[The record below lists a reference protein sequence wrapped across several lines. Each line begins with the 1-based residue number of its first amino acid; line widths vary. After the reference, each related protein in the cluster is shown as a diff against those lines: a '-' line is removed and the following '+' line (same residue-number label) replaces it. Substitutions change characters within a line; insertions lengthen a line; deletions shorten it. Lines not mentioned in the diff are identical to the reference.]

1 MLRTLISKLG
11 INFGIN
17 NGVVGAVGA
26 VGTVRTIFSTPKVLF
41 PNSELQKNPEPET
54 YVDGLNTGNL
64 NTGDSSNQHYD
75 PEKEH
80 KIAIRMSTLINI
92 PLNLHKGTNLTP
104 EQIQEN
110 YNNVCVFWKHP
121 MAIAKSPTYYEKIIA
136 YENEEEIIITNGM
149 YSKG

>member
-17 NGVVGAVGA
+17 NGAVGA
-26 VGTVRTIFSTPKVLF
+26 VRTIFSTPKVLF
-41 PNSELQKNPEPET
+41 PNSELVQTIET
-54 YVDGLNTGNL
+54 ERYVKILNTEDLNTENL
-64 NTGDSSNQHYD
+64 NTENSSNQNYV

-80 KIAIRMSTLINI
+80 KIAIRMSILIKI
-92 PLNLHKGTNLTP
+92 PLNLHKGTNLTS

-110 YNNVCVFWKHP
+110 YNSVCGFWKHP
-121 MAIAKSPTYYEKIIA
+121 MAIAKSPSYYEKIIA
-136 YENEEEIIITNGM
+136 SEKEEEIIITNGM